1 MSSEI
6 TTFSELIDKL
16 ITIDI
21 KLYMVLEE
29 TGSLA
34 KKSNRTAEDL
44 EKLAD
49 LNIRNVDLV
58 QIRSKLKSAIDSKL
72 NEAIRTGNTDVLNE
86 VKRYGS

>member
-34 KKSNRTAEDL
+34 KKVNRTSEDT

-49 LNIRNVDLV
+49 LNVRNVDLV
-58 QIRSKLKSAIDSKL
+58 QIRSKLKSAIDNKL

-86 VKRYGS
+86 VKKYGS

>member
-29 TGSLA
+29 TGS
-34 KKSNRTAEDL
+34 
-44 EKLAD
+44 
-49 LNIRNVDLV
+49 
-58 QIRSKLKSAIDSKL
+58 RSKS
-72 NEAIRTGNTDVLNE
+72 TDH
-86 VKRYGS
+86 KYH

>member
-34 KKSNRTAEDL
+34 KKSVRTAEDT

-49 LNIRNVDLV
+49 LNVKNVDLV

-72 NEAIRTGNTDVLNE
+72 REAIRSGDTDVLNE
-86 VKRYGS
+86 VKKYGS

>member
-1 MSSEI
+1 MSSDI

-34 KKSNRTAEDL
+34 KKSDRTQTDT

-49 LNIRNVDLV
+49 LNVRNVDLV
-58 QIRSKLKSAIDSKL
+58 QIRSKLKSAIDNKL
-72 NEAIRTGNTDVLNE
+72 NEAIKTGNTDVLNE
-86 VKRYGS
+86 VKKYGS

>member
-29 TGSLA
+29 TGNLA
-34 KKSNRTAEDL
+34 KKTNRTSEDT

-49 LNIRNVDLV
+49 LNVRNVDLV
-58 QIRSKLKSAIDSKL
+58 QIRSKLKSAIDNKL

-86 VKRYGS
+86 VKKYGS